1 MSHLDDHRARRIA
14 GTDRQDH
21 GSLTLADDEQARR
34 IRTTDAPTPAT
45 EPAHAIARPEVYD
58 ERSRIRTFW
67 SARPSASVPF
77 PDGSSGRRRLFYL
90 YGLIG
95 LSLLVVISPLIIVA
109 AGHPGD
115 SVVADGAGAEVV
127 DEGRE

>member
-1 MSHLDDHRARRIA
+1 MLLRTRGVVSVI
-14 GTDRQDH
+14 
-21 GSLTLADDEQARR
+21 SL
-34 IRTTDAPTPAT
+34 
-45 EPAHAIARPEVYD
+45 
-58 ERSRIRTFW
+58 
-67 SARPSASVPF
+67 
-77 PDGSSGRRRLFYL
+77 YL

>member
-1 MSHLDDHRARRIA
+1 MRCFVSAA
-14 GTDRQDH
+14 GRGEVCLTSQQYH
-21 GSLTLADDEQARR
+21 GRPAGLVDMHVADEG
-34 IRTTDAPTPAT
+34 
-45 EPAHAIARPEVYD
+45 VV
-58 ERSRIRTFW
+58 
-67 SARPSASVPF
+67 SVI
-77 PDGSSGRRRLFYL
+77 SFYL

-109 AGHPGD
+109 VGHPGD